1 MVTSLIGIFVVV
13 VVSQATKGNDIA
25 SSSLWLV
32 GSIGASAVLV
42 FGVPHGPLSQPWAVL
57 GGHGVSAIVGIVV
70 AHAAGGGPFAAAL
83 AVAAA
88 IGAMHVMRCIHPPG
102 GATALAAVMM
112 TTAGRVPSWQYPLT
126 PVLLNAATIV
136 VAAIVLNAPFAW
148 RRYPI
153 AWAFPHPQTV
163 RQESLGHEPPFTR
176 EQLDVA
182 LRELGSVVYISDDE
196 LQALYQS
203 LRRQQTWRGIAA
215 ADLRVGAY
223 YSNGSNDSAW
233 AVRRII
239 YAGEPGER
247 DPTLIVKTV
256 AGNGLGAVD
265 SVAPDDFAAWSAYEV
280 EPSISAWQ
288 RADAPA

>member
-1 MVTSLIGIFVVV
+1 MLTSLVGIFVVV
-13 VVSQATKGNDIA
+13 VVSQATEGNDLS

-42 FGVPHGPLSQPWAVL
+42 FAVPHGPLSQPWPVL
-57 GGHGVSAIVGIVV
+57 GGHGVSAVVGIVV
-70 AHAAGGGPFAAAL
+70 AHAVGGGPFAAAL

-88 IGAMHVMRCIHPPG
+88 IGAMHVARCIHPPG

-163 RQESLGHEPPFTR
+163 HQESVDHEPPFTR

-203 LRRQQTWRGIAA
+203 LRRQQAGH
-215 ADLRVGAY
+215 
-223 YSNGSNDSAW
+223 GS
-233 AVRRII
+233 
-239 YAGEPGER
+239 
-247 DPTLIVKTV
+247 
-256 AGNGLGAVD
+256 
-265 SVAPDDFAAWSAYEV
+265 
-280 EPSISAWQ
+280 
-288 RADAPA
+288 DAPA